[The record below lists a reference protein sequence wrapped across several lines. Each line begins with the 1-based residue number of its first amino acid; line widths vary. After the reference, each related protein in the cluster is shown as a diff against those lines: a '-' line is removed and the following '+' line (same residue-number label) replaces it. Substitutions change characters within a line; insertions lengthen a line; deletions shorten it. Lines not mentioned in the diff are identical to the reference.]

1 MRRFLVLMPLLV
13 LFSCDS
19 SRIYEQ
25 QVDFPDKAWLVQNK
39 PQFEFEIKDHTQ
51 NYNLYY
57 TVRNSLDF
65 PFSRIFVNYSLVDST
80 NTQLRKELLSAYLFD
95 QKSGEPFGNS
105 SIGDLFDHRFPI
117 VANYHFDKPGKY
129 TITLEQFNRLD
140 TLKGVLAVGIR
151 VEAANNNQE

>member
-13 LFSCDS
+13 LFSCDL
-19 SRIYEQ
+19 SRVYEQ
-25 QVDFPDKAWLVQNK
+25 QVDFPEKAWMVVDK
-39 PQFEFEIKDHTQ
+39 PQFDFDIKDHTQ

-65 PFSRIFVNYSLVDST
+65 PFSRLFVDYALTDSS
-80 NTQLRKELLSAYLFD
+80 NNQLRKDLLSSYLFD

-117 VANYHFDKPGKY
+117 VTNYHFDKPGRY
-129 TITLEQFNRLD
+129 SITLEQFNRLD
-140 TLKGVLAVGIR
+140 TLQGILAVGIR
-151 VEAANNNQE
+151 VEIANNK

>member
-1 MRRFLVLMPLLV
+1 MRRFLVLISLLV
-13 LFSCDS
+13 VFSCDF
-19 SRIYEQ
+19 SRINEQ
-25 QVDFPDKAWLVQNK
+25 QVDFPEKAWLIQEK

-65 PFSRIFVNYSLVDST
+65 PFSRIFVNCALTDST
-80 NTQLRKELLSAYLFD
+80 NTQLHKDLLSAYLFD
-95 QKSGEPFGNS
+95 QKTGEPFGNS

-117 VANYHFDKPGKY
+117 ATNYHFEKPGKY

-140 TLKGVLAVGIR
+140 TLNGVLAVGIR
-151 VEAANNNQE
+151 VETANK

>member
-13 LFSCDS
+13 LFSCNR

-25 QVDFPDKAWLVQNK
+25 QVDFSKKAWLVQNK
-39 PQFEFEIKDHTQ
+39 PHFEFDIKDHTQ

-57 TVRNSLDF
+57 TIRNSLDF
-65 PFSRIFVNYSLVDST
+65 PFSRIFVNYSLEDST
-80 NTQLRKELLSAYLFD
+80 HTLLRKELLSAYLFD
-95 QKSGEPFGNS
+95 QKTGKPFGNS

-117 VANYHFDKPGKY
+117 VADYHFEKPGKY

-140 TLKGVLAVGIR
+140 TLQGVLAVGVR
-151 VEAANNNQE
+151 VEVADKK

>member
-1 MRRFLVLMPLLV
+1 MRRFLVLIPLLV
-13 LFSCDS
+13 VFSCDL
-19 SRIYEQ
+19 SRINEQ
-25 QVDFPDKAWLVQNK
+25 QVDFPEKAWLIQEK

-65 PFSRIFVNYSLVDST
+65 PFSRIFVNCALTDST
-80 NTQLRKELLSAYLFD
+80 NTQLHKDLLSAYLFD
-95 QKSGEPFGNS
+95 QKTGEPFGNS

-117 VANYHFDKPGKY
+117 ATNYHFEKPGKY

-140 TLKGVLAVGIR
+140 TLNGVLAVGIR
-151 VEAANNNQE
+151 VETANK